1 MAEETQTGLTAEERV
16 FLALLGAALREET
29 LTETESADWQR
40 VFAMADRHHV
50 LPLALESACR
60 CPGIPA
66 ELMNEAEER
75 AMLTVIGQAV
85 RTGAFLSLYRHLREA
100 GCAPSV
106 VKGLVCRQLYPQPDS
121 RPSSDEDMLIAPVE
135 LPAVHALL
143 ASRDMVTDDGQ
154 PPTPGADEVT
164 YMGPDRLRIELHT
177 SLFPASGAVYR
188 QMNALFDG
196 ALDRTVTEEVQ
207 GVPIRTLCPTDHVL
221 YLLCH
226 ACKHFFHTGVGIRQV
241 CDIGMFSRRYG
252 GEIDWARVRSGCEA
266 VRMADF
272 AAAVYR
278 IGTNHLG
285 LETPEVFS
293 DLHPDETGMLR
304 DMLSGGVYGAA
315 DETRLNSSTVTT
327 EAVEAHYEGRSARGV
342 SAALFPSADS
352 LKGRYPYLADRPWL
366 LPAAWGQRIFR
377 YLRRSGDRAGGD
389 AGESL
394 RIGRERTALL
404 RQYGVI
410 D

>member
-1 MAEETQTGLTAEERV
+1 MTAEERV

-66 ELMNEAEER
+66 ELLKAAEER

-100 GCAPSV
+100 GCAPAV

-121 RPSSDEDMLIAPVE
+121 RPSSDEDMLIAPGE
-135 LPAVHALL
+135 LPAVHALMT
-143 ASRDMVTDDGQ
+143 ARDMVTDDGQ
-154 PPTPGADEVT
+154 PPAPDADEVT

-177 SLFPASGAVYR
+177 SLFPTSGAVYR

-252 GEIDWARVRSGCEA
+252 GEIDWARVRSCCEA

-315 DETRLNSSTVTT
+315 DETRLHSSTVTT

-377 YLRRSGDRAGGD
+377 YLRRGEQAGGD